1 MRIRTFYAISF
12 VGLTT
17 LAAPVFAGPLG
28 VQRNINPQ
36 QESAALDQLRV
47 EREDLPRWEA
57 AKNAKGPLRVR
68 YMDKR
73 AQLDDV
79 INRLQS
85 GQQVAPE
92 EIDQALAPV
101 SR

>member
-1 MRIRTFYAISF
+1 MRIRTIFFLSLA
-12 VGLTT
+12 GLTS
-17 LAAPVFAGPLG
+17 LAAPIFAGPVG
-28 VQRNINPQ
+28 IQRNITPEQ
-36 QESAALDQLRV
+36 QSGAVDYLKTQ
-47 EREDLPRWEA
+47 REDLSRQA
-57 AKNAKGPLRVR
+57 TLDNAKGPLMIR

-73 AQLDDV
+73 AQLDDL

-92 EIDQALAPV
+92 EIDRASAPV

>member
-1 MRIRTFYAISF
+1 MRIMTISALSLA
-12 VGLTT
+12 GLTS
-17 LAAPVFAGPLG
+17 LAAPIFAGPVG
-28 VQRNINPQ
+28 IQRNTNVQ
-36 QESAALDQLRV
+36 QQSAALEQLQAMRQ
-47 EREDLPRWEA
+47 DLPRREA
-57 AKNAKGPLRVR
+57 SKNAKGPLMVR

-92 EIDQALAPV
+92 DIDQALAPV